1 MASVRERDKRYMMRY
16 QIFFL
21 HLSAPFVPAFD
32 VIPFD
37 MLNLLFILM
46 LYGIA

>member
-1 MASVRERDKRYMMRY
+1 MIL
-16 QIFFL
+16 QIL
-21 HLSAPFVPAFD
+21 QMLLPRPPHFD

-37 MLNLLFILM
+37 MENLLFILM

>member
-1 MASVRERDKRYMMRY
+1 MIL
-16 QIFFL
+16 QIL
-21 HLSAPFVPAFD
+21 QIPPPGRCPPSD

-37 MLNLLFILM
+37 MENLLFILM